1 MLSSSRQKIVK
12 EVKRQSTKAKYQ
24 ELQSLYNEL
33 LEKHVNL
40 LTIGCTVNSG
50 IKTNGQSANSS
61 FHLKQ
66 NQHQLIKN
74 KIVSSYAVASSST
87 E

>member
-40 LTIGCTVNSG
+40 LTIGGSANSG
-50 IKTNGQSANSS
+50 IITNEQSANSS

-66 NQHQLIKN
+66 NQQQLLKN
-74 KIVSSYAVASSST
+74 KIAANYAVASSST